1 MACRAGK
8 TSHETVISLF
18 KQEFCSANGPRNTQ
32 HNDTQHIV
40 SVVMLGV
47 VFAKCHKYGL
57 YAECHKYGL
66 DVVMLNVI
74 MLLGI
79 ATCQCLVT
87 LIS

>member
-1 MACRAGK
+1 MACRARK

-47 VFAKCHKYGL
+47 TIKAFMLGVV
-57 YAECHKYGL
+57 YAE
-66 DVVMLNVI
+66 
-74 MLLGI
+74 
-79 ATCQCLVT
+79 
-87 LIS
+87 